1 MAGVCSWSGPCLVS
15 WPVPVKGP
23 DGGRSGRKLGSLGKP
38 PAKNNRRGQVKAKRK
53 QEVRQMLLMVHLLSF
68 VGKGQEGRKREED
81 STSVT

>member
-1 MAGVCSWSGPCLVS
+1 M
-15 WPVPVKGP
+15 PVKGP